1 MKSLTVV
8 IAGDVPL
15 LRSLVR
21 LAIEEA
27 GYKVMAEPDNLED
40 LLAICTSHQV
50 RIVLLDLAISDTER
64 MRAIEK
70 ILDIDSYISI
80 IAISDFVNDD
90 SEQVLFAGARGLLQK
105 PFSMFD
111 LIDMIK
117 KVEPVL

>member
-1 MKSLTVV
+1 MTVI

-21 LAIEEA
+21 MAIEEA
-27 GYKVMAEPDNLED
+27 GYKVIAEPDNVDE
-40 LLAICTSHQV
+40 LLAICSSRKV

-64 MRAIEK
+64 MRTIEK

-80 IAISDFVNDD
+80 IAISDFVNEDG
-90 SEQVLFAGARGLLQK
+90 EQVLFAGARGLLQK